1 MLKKILS
8 AIIQCK
14 TPDCARLKGSTT
26 ISGILPSFAFFQT
39 IDNNRI
45 IVGNAIVSTESSA
58 VSTDDTQNFSD
69 VIASN
74 VGVVAA
80 VVVAAVVVGSSG
92 SGDDGDDDDKLSFT
106 FNDIGLLNNDSVT
119 NDNTIIVDGLK
130 EGETWAYSTDGGAT
144 FH

>member
-1 MLKKILS
+1 LNGTSNIS

-26 ISGILPSFAFFQT
+26 ISGILL
-39 IDNNRI
+39 
-45 IVGNAIVSTESSA
+45 
-58 VSTDDTQNFSD
+58 STDDTQNFSD

-92 SGDDGDDDDKLSFT
+92 SGDDGDDGDKLSIT

-119 NDNTIIVDGLK
+119 YVNTILVTPKRLPAASSFLI
-130 EGETWAYSTDGGAT
+130 
-144 FH
+144 